1 MRTLFERLALQ
12 HEGMM
17 DAVGLATE
25 LDEPPVV
32 DNVVDPLDEPGRHV
46 APNRRLPEGPRPGDD
61 GGHEREGVPD
71 RGALPEGPGE
81 DGGPAAAVGENARL
95 LTWDKS
101 LIPFL
106 RIPPRTL
113 PY

>member
-12 HEGMM
+12 HEGMT

-32 DNVVDPLDEPGRHV
+32 DNVVDPLDEPGRNV
-46 APNRRLPEGPRPGDD
+46 APNRRLPEGP
-61 GGHEREGVPD
+61 
-71 RGALPEGPGE
+71 GE
-81 DGGPAAAVGENARL
+81 DDGPAAAVGENAHP

-101 LIPFL
+101 LLPLL
-106 RIPPRTL
+106 RIPPSAL
-113 PY
+113 PSRNTESKWRNRR